1 MIFEQHKYNTLVVSS
16 SDKFNLILNP
26 MLSDNNCSPVTF
38 VTSVA
43 AAKRAVLENSY
54 DFVIVNSPLT
64 DEFGTKFVIDVSQ
77 NEKVICLFIVK
88 HELYDEIN
96 ENVMRYGVFTLSKP
110 TSPLV
115 ISQALKWMSVTRERI
130 RLPEKKALTIE
141 EKMEEIRIVN
151 RAKWLL
157 IDNLKMS
164 EPDAHRYIE
173 KQAMDRCVTKRSIA
187 EEILKTYRS

>member
-1 MIFEQHKYNTLVVSS
+1 MDFESREYNTLVVSS
-16 SDKFNLILNP
+16 SEKFDSIMKPLLLQNH
-26 MLSDNNCSPVTF
+26 CSPVTF

-43 AAKRAVLENSY
+43 SAKRAVLENAY
-54 DFVIVNSPLT
+54 DFIIVNSPLP
-64 DEFGTKFVIDVSQ
+64 DEFGTKFVIDSSA

-88 HELYDEIN
+88 NELHEEIHAK
-96 ENVMRYGVFTLSKP
+96 VLRHGVFTLSKP
-110 TSPLV
+110 TSPSVL
-115 ISQALKWMSVTRERI
+115 SQSLKWMAVTRERM
-130 RLPEKKALTIE
+130 RAPEKKMLTIE

-173 KQAMDRCVTKRSIA
+173 KQAMDRCVTKREVA
-187 EEILKTYRS
+187 KDILKTYQK